1 MKVVTAHGPA
11 EVVLDEVNDPVFLL
25 VLTHGS
31 NGGVEAADLLA
42 VRAEALRLGGAV
54 ARVTQPFRLAGRRAP
69 GPAAKQDE
77 AWLEVVAALRK
88 RFGDVPLVQGGRS
101 NGARVAC
108 RTAAAAGA
116 AGVVALAFPLH
127 PPGRPEKTRVEELR
141 SAGVE
146 VVVVNGDRDPFGVPG
161 PADAARVEVLPG
173 ERHDLGRDPAA
184 VGRAVEPWL
193 KRWAARPVRTGRR

>member
-1 MKVVTAHGPA
+1 MKVATAHGPA
-11 EVVLDEVNDPVFLL
+11 EMVLDVVDDPAFLL

-77 AWLEVVAALRK
+77 AWLEVVAVLR
-88 RFGDVPLVQGGRS
+88 RGFGDVPLVQGGRS

-127 PPGRPEKTRVEELR
+127 PPGRPEKTRVDELR

-146 VVVVNGDRDPFGVPG
+146 VLVVNGDRDPFGVPD
-161 PADAARVEVLPG
+161 PADAAQVTILPK
-173 ERHDLGRDPAA
+173 ERHDLGKDPAA

-193 KRWAARPVRTGRR
+193 RRWAARPMRTGRE